1 MIDCNTS
8 AINLLGYTK
17 RELLANHSSKLLHPD
32 DVMGASKIFARFI
45 NNSGKRSFIE
55 YRLRKKKS
63 GEVFDVLVNFEIT
76 IGSEGERIYVFVN
89 DLTEIKEM
97 ERKHLDQERMLI
109 QQSKMATLG
118 EMVALIAHQWQQPI
132 NAIAM
137 IVQMLEELI
146 EVDEENKTMLSKSV
160 ASVMDQVS
168 FMANTMDDFRNFLKP
183 ANVKQSFSIQRI
195 VKEVVSLYRPQL
207 KHSDIDCNVY
217 ILEDAARKA
226 NVSGYENELKKNVL
240 LNFLTN
246 SRDAIVASGIKK
258 GNVEIIVSDL
268 EDRVQVC
275 VEDNGGGI
283 NEEML
288 SNIFD
293 PYVSTKG
300 ENGTGLGLYM
310 SKLIIKDRMG
320 GDITIE
326 NTAEGLRVCVI
337 LDKCD
342 PEAVQNKD

>member
-1 MIDCNTS
+1 MS
-8 AINLLGYTK
+8 A
-17 RELLANHSSKLLHPD
+17 
-32 DVMGASKIFARFI
+32 VMKM
-45 NNSGKRSFIE
+45 NS
-55 YRLRKKKS
+55 
-63 GEVFDVLVNFEIT
+63 
-76 IGSEGERIYVFVN
+76 
-89 DLTEIKEM
+89 
-97 ERKHLDQERMLI
+97 
-109 QQSKMATLG
+109 
-118 EMVALIAHQWQQPI
+118 
-132 NAIAM
+132 
-137 IVQMLEELI
+137 
-146 EVDEENKTMLSKSV
+146 
-160 ASVMDQVS
+160 
-168 FMANTMDDFRNFLKP
+168 
-183 ANVKQSFSIQRI
+183 
-195 VKEVVSLYRPQL
+195 
-207 KHSDIDCNVY
+207 
-217 ILEDAARKA
+217 
-226 NVSGYENELKKNVL
+226 KNVL